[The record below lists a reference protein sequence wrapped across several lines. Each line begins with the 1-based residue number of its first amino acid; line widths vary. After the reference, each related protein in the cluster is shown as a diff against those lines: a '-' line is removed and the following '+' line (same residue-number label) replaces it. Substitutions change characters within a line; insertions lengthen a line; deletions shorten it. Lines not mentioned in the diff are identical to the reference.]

1 MGRRLGGPSFLQYR
15 FGVAIDPDIAPDLDD
30 PAIRADQNRSANDS
44 LEGPAVEGFFAPGA
58 VGLEHFVLAIGTV
71 LPPSRG
77 KRNAGALAP
86 ATSTDDFPAGGLA
99 AAAFEGAAPADLDG
113 LNRLDGALCEASLT
127 ALLLDLTVV
136 ARPLLACF
144 VWCFLSVDAVDG
156 ARAGL
161 RAGVLG
167 DFLRVFLDMRLPF
180 VAFGGSIIRLLQVS
194 SPHLDSGRR
203 LGKSDSR
210 GVWLEEIRRTTR
222 LLVECA
228 SEVQ

>member
-1 MGRRLGGPSFLQYR
+1 MFVAKGFLHLQWIGGDPQHLGLDFGECASQPAEIDRLLGTARR
-15 FGVAIDPDIAPDLDD
+15 V
-30 PAIRADQNRSANDS
+30 RAWIEEQD
-44 LEGPAVEGFFAPGA
+44 E
-58 VGLEHFVLAIGTV
+58 
-71 LPPSRG
+71 
-77 KRNAGALAP
+77 RNAGALAP